1 MIMKVF
7 MGSINNSN
15 SVEND
20 SDLKMSQLFLYEE
33 PESSLRQRSSCLEF
47 EVISF

>member
-1 MIMKVF
+1 MKVF

-33 PESSLRQRSSCLEF
+33 PESSVRHRSSRLEF
-47 EVISF
+47 EIISY